1 MEYYNNILCVSSKL
15 LVKSDSN
22 PDGFMSY
29 SGIHKH
35 CTRSGKF
42 DVVRKGKGKDNHLLI
57 DFSTLPVEWQ
67 EKLKKMYGTPEKQAE
82 AKPFKDRIVTDE
94 AAKEFFRT
102 YTYDDGI
109 YLADRLKEEYTTNAS
124 ILNAVHQVYTNASE
138 AHTRAG
144 KTLRNFWQKATNAI
158 DALRAEYKHTLPK
171 NFRYFQRVYD
181 EYIKAIK
188 ADPKEGYAVLISGRV
203 GNKNSEKITG
213 DILDWLTTEMAYS
226 RQSIDMI
233 AMKYPSIAREK
244 GWEVNITPMA
254 FRKRVSQ
261 PEIAQMIALKR
272 HGRKG
277 FRKLFGHTF
286 KLKKAAYANDIW
298 VSDGT
303 SLSWYYKT
311 PVYSKS
317 SGKLLHYKAA
327 MATTYVVMDAC
338 SRKFLGWSTKEGIN
352 KENFEMQ
359 LEAYRVA
366 LRASGA
372 KPYQL
377 LFDNQGGH
385 KNTESREFYSKLARV
400 YFPTRAHRPS
410 GKPVEQGFKDFQTL
424 KLTEFP
430 FWSGFGRPSHSNLNY
445 APNME
450 DIEKNIDK
458 LPDFEELNKLL
469 AVTIEE
475 WNELDYSGNG
485 SPNKIYSECRNPEEQ
500 PIAIDDL
507 AEMFWNMQGP
517 KKYYPWGIN
526 LMFKSEEIT
535 YEVYDSAGNVDYNFR
550 RKYLKQKFF
559 LKYDPEGEY
568 PEIELYQAHPTGG
581 YQKVATASKKREAS
595 RSVKYH
601 NEGDK
606 AWIEKQMALE
616 SEMMDEMDNSMAAI
630 GYDEEVKWTQWRN
643 KIEGTDNN
651 KEAVLVTLHGSDE
664 EGSMDVI
671 D

>member
-1 MEYYNNILCVSSKL
+1 MEYYNNILCASSKQ
-15 LVKSDSN
+15 LVKSDEN
-22 PDGFMSY
+22 PNGFTSY
-29 SGIHKH
+29 SNLHKM
-35 CTRSGKF
+35 CKRSGKLT
-42 DVVRKGKGKDNHLLI
+42 VVRPGKGKDNVLLI
-57 DFSTLPVEWQ
+57 DFSSLPTEWQ
-67 EKLKKMYGTPEKQAE
+67 TKLKELHPSPEKQAE
-82 AKPFKDRIVTDE
+82 AKPFKDRIVIDE
-94 AAKEFFRT
+94 KAKDFFRD
-102 YTYDDGI
+102 YTVEGE
-109 YLADRLKEEYTTNAS
+109 YLPERLQKEYTHNAS
-124 ILNAVHQVYTNASE
+124 ILNAVKEIYQKLVDIRSRN
-138 AHTRAG
+138 G
-144 KTLRNFWQKATNAI
+144 KPIRNFWKKTAEAI
-158 DALRAEYKHTLPK
+158 EVIKSEFTHTLPK
-171 NFRYFQRVYD
+171 NDRSFQRVYN
-181 EYIKAIK
+181 EYIK
-188 ADPKEGYAVLISGRV
+188 EGYVSLISGRV

-213 DILDWLTTEMAYS
+213 EILEWLTTEMANG

-233 AMKYPSIAREK
+233 AMRYPAIAREK
-244 GWEVNITPMA
+244 NWEINITPMA

-286 KLKKAAYANDIW
+286 KLKKAQYANDIW

-303 SLSWYYKT
+303 ALSWYYKV
-311 PVYSKS
+311 PVY
-317 SGKLLHYKAA
+317 GKKGTLLHYKPA

-359 LEAYRVA
+359 LEAYRMA
-366 LRASGA
+366 LRNAGA

-385 KNTESREFYSKLARV
+385 KNTESREFYSKLAHV

-424 KLTEFP
+424 KLSEFP

-450 DIEKNIDK
+450 DIEKNVDT
-458 LPDFEELNKLL
+458 LPDFDELNKLL
-469 AVTIEE
+469 AVTISE
-475 WNELDYSGNG
+475 WNELGFNG
-485 SPNKIYSECRNPEEQ
+485 AQCPNQIYSEARNPEEQ
-500 PIAIDDL
+500 PVSIHDL

-517 KKYYPWGIN
+517 KKYYPWGIILKYKGED
-526 LMFKSEEIT
+526 LM
-535 YEVYDSAGNVDYNFR
+535 YEVYDESGNVDYNFR

-559 LKYDPEGEY
+559 LKYDPDGEY

-581 YQKVATASKKREAS
+581 YQKVATANKKREAS

-601 NEGDK
+601 SEGDK

-616 SEMMDEMDNSMAAI
+616 SEMMDEMDNTMAAI
-630 GYDEEVKWTQWRN
+630 GYSEEVKWTQWRN
-643 KIEGTDNN
+643 KIDDTPTVQNQN
-651 KEAVLVTLHGSDE
+651 FTLHGGSE
-664 EGSMDVI
+664 EGTMDVVE
-671 D
+671 